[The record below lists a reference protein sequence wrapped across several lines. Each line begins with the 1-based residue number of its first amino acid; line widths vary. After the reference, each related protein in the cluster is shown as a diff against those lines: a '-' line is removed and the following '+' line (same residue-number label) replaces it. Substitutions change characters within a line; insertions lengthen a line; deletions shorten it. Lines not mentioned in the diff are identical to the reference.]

1 MDKVQKNIIPTIK
14 LVFAVY
20 WYWNALFAKVVWL
33 FFEQWNG
40 NVHFSCIHLCS
51 ENQNAYISNQ
61 GVILWTILCKFRA
74 VSLKQDCQHCYGV
87 DKYKMISQKK
97 WVMFLLKFSCQW
109 KAPKLMQGALDSS
122 SGRARCNNTAASAS
136 SSSASVLALLQTVC
150 TNPVAIHGSVDSHNQ
165 STQPYACA
173 NLTETVVKQLLQ
185 LATTS
190 PSATSTSTAY
200 HVTGAG
206 SPLKNGVRACT
217 CIVHLV
223 LLQVWLGQDP
233 HAFGRNVLKSRS

>member
-1 MDKVQKNIIPTIK
+1 
-14 LVFAVY
+14 
-20 WYWNALFAKVVWL
+20 
-33 FFEQWNG
+33 
-40 NVHFSCIHLCS
+40 
-51 ENQNAYISNQ
+51 
-61 GVILWTILCKFRA
+61 
-74 VSLKQDCQHCYGV
+74 
-87 DKYKMISQKK
+87 
-97 WVMFLLKFSCQW
+97 MFVLRFGCRW
-109 KAPKLMQGALDSS
+109 EAPKLMQGALDSS
-122 SGRARCNNTAASAS
+122 SGRARCNNTATSAS

-150 TNPVAIHGSVDSHNQ
+150 TNPDAIHGSVDSHNQ

-223 LLQVWLGQDP
+223 LLQVWLWLDLY
-233 HAFGRNVLKSRS
+233 ALGRNLLESGSGREWLT